1 MIHTPLTR
9 ESAHVPLPARVT
21 GHGHS
26 FYRGSGELGG
36 KLDDVT
42 RRGLLPRQDL
52 IRWPTTVDCAPEY
65 ALYEVHRL

>member
-52 IRWPTTVDCAPEY
+52 IR
-65 ALYEVHRL
+65 